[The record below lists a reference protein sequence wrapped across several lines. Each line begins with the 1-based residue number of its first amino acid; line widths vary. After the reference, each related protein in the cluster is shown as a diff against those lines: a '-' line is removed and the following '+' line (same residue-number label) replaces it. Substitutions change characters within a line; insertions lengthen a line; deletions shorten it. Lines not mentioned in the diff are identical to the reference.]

1 MRPDNLLRILFIP
14 LLLVSGIASGAAC
27 AADSIPKG
35 YLGRWDVTL
44 HTPERDLPTWLEIGD
59 TCSSGPSVRM
69 VGRWGHARR
78 LAPATFADGKLR
90 FVSPK
95 EEEGRKDEM
104 VFTATLDGD
113 ALVGETSG
121 PDGTVWKFRGER
133 APALKRSG
141 SPAWGKPVTLFNG
154 KDLTGWHSSDPKAAP
169 TWRVENGVLVSTGNG
184 AELVTDQKF
193 GDFKLHIEFWI
204 PNLPADVTGQARGNS
219 GIYLQD
225 RYELQVL
232 DSFGKTPATNE
243 CGAFYEKRAPD
254 SIRSTAPETWQT
266 YEITFRAARYNGT
279 TKIENARAT
288 VVWNGVVVHNNVEI
302 NGSTG
307 AGAPE
312 TPALG
317 PIRLQDH
324 GDAGANVR
332 YRTIWVEPIT

>member
-1 MRPDNLLRILFIP
+1 VRPDNLLRILFIP

-193 GDFKLHIEFWI
+193 GDFKLHIEFKVA
-204 PNLPADVTGQARGNS
+204 PGANS
-219 GIYLQD
+219 GIYLRG
-225 RYELQVL
+225 RYEVQVEHDSHPEAAERSLGGVYGFLAPSPLPSHTPDTWRTYDITLIGRWVTIVL
-232 DSFGKTPATNE
+232 DGVKIVDNQEIPGVTGGALDTREGEPGPLYLQGSENGRVEFRHVQITPA
-243 CGAFYEKRAPD
+243 
-254 SIRSTAPETWQT
+254 
-266 YEITFRAARYNGT
+266 
-279 TKIENARAT
+279 
-288 VVWNGVVVHNNVEI
+288 
-302 NGSTG
+302 
-307 AGAPE
+307 AG
-312 TPALG
+312 
-317 PIRLQDH
+317 Q
-324 GDAGANVR
+324 
-332 YRTIWVEPIT
+332 